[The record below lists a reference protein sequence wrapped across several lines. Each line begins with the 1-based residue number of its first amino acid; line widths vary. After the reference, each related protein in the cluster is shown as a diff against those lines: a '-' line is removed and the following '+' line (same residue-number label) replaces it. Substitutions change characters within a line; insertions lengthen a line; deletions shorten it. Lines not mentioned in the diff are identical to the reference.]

1 MKPCPPPNGSHLPN
15 PQRKLLGEL
24 LSYLDKNNFSLKAI
38 RPSLPGLLSTFNE
51 VAPEEDDLRA
61 WCQELRQWVRWR
73 RVPAYCLAYI
83 LQLVTQSR
91 TSVHHFVACDIYS
104 DAQVNFADDLALST
118 LETAYANYMRARD
131 ALGPAYADVGTALE
145 QKLRVHY
152 EYYANFSRP
161 FAFLEANPNA
171 DHLYSQLSRYWLVSA
186 IREDDAQF
194 DTNDVDAL
202 RRVIGDCGDDEH
214 AFYRVLARRFLG
226 SHHAGDGQAELAA
239 QEYASALEDATRLKL
254 FTEIGHLRRL
264 LGSALRDIGD
274 GAGARKQF
282 EQAYA
287 YERSEPARSLTW
299 YWQALSAR
307 ELGDAIARFA
317 GSLAHDELASQSSHS
332 VVIEDAERQLRP
344 ALDAYRDGRKFFAG
358 HLTMQCPF
366 PLARA
371 AKQQLF
377 RSFSDNAL
385 QVACMLQSQSDMLAE
400 VELNGPREATAI
412 VTEIA
417 AAREAVP
424 TSLGDFRHHRAM
436 YYRTLNTMP
445 ADFSIYLADIAAHND
460 VRRAYLERSM
470 QFDGD
475 ILVSQW
481 PDNVAKRILELRVP
495 DTVFLLFYVGQAQ
508 TIMVLLDASA
518 GVAAPY
524 PIPVPASRLREIH
537 AAYAAAVVKTGGRQT
552 ALDTLLTQY
561 AEILNPVLERLVPF
575 LPGKHLKIFPRFQ
588 INAVPLHALRIGG
601 KYLLEHCATVSYG
614 QTLALF
620 LQNHE
625 QARTFAATEATSAT
639 VRMVIGENVPW
650 YEFLTPQLTTLYRD
664 AFIAERPPS
673 WSSFVQANAALAADD
688 TIFACHGNYEPGN
701 PDESRLVLSGH
712 GTDGAVRFSQV
723 FAELDLQGRRS
734 VLMGACESGL
744 VRAEIAAEYV
754 GLSGAMLGS
763 GVRYVVGA
771 LWTIPSVA
779 TAALVQKY
787 LALMQDRSASAPA
800 ALCEAQRY
808 VMGMTREAVAAWLR
822 AIVPQTPDLDDLL
835 AALTARPEF
844 PFAHPY
850 HWAGL
855 QAVGDI

>member
-1 MKPCPPPNGSHLPN
+1 VTPCPPPDGSHLPDK
-15 PQRKLLGEL
+15 QREFLAEL
-24 LSYLDKNNFSLKAI
+24 LRYLDKNGFSLKRI
-38 RPSLPGLLSTFNE
+38 EPSLPKILASFSE
-51 VAPEEDDLRA
+51 VSSEEDDLRA
-61 WCQELRQWVRWR
+61 WCQELRHWVRWR

-91 TSVHHFVACDIYS
+91 ASVHHFVACDIFS
-104 DAQVNFADDLALST
+104 DAQVNFAEDLALST
-118 LETAYANYMRARD
+118 LETAYANYMRARS

-152 EYYANFSRP
+152 SYYASFSRP

-171 DHLYSQLSRYWLVSA
+171 DHLYNELSRYWLVSA
-186 IREDDAQF
+186 AREDDPQF
-194 DTNDVDAL
+194 DTNDANAL
-202 RRVIGDCGDDEH
+202 RRLIGECAGNGH

-226 SHHAGDGQAELAA
+226 LLHAGDGRFDLAA
-239 QEYASALEDATRLKL
+239 GEYTAALDDATRLKL
-254 FTEIGHLRRL
+254 YTEIGHLRRL
-264 LGSALRDIGD
+264 LGSSLRETGD
-274 GAGARKQF
+274 GAGARQQF

-307 ELGDAIARFA
+307 ELGDTIARFA
-317 GSLAHDELASQSSHS
+317 GCRADATPAFAPALA
-332 VVIEDAERQLRP
+332 VIIDDAERTLRP

-371 AKQQLF
+371 AKQQIF

-385 QVACMLQSQSDMLAE
+385 QVACMLQSQCDMLAE

-417 AAREAVP
+417 AARAAAP
-424 TSLGDFRHHRAM
+424 ASLVDFRHSRAL
-436 YYRTLNTMP
+436 YYRTLNTLP
-445 ADFSIYLADIAAHND
+445 ARFEDYLGDIAAHND
-460 VRRAYLERSM
+460 VRRGYLERSM
-470 QFDGD
+470 EFDGD

-481 PDNVAKRILELRVP
+481 PDKVAKRILDLRLP
-495 DTVFLLFYVGQAQ
+495 DTVFLLFHVGQGQ
-508 TIMVLLDASA
+508 TMMVLVDASA

-524 PIPVPASRLREIH
+524 PVPIPAARLREIH
-537 AAYAAAVVKTGGRQT
+537 EEYAAAIAKSGGRQA
-552 ALDTLLTQY
+552 ALDALLECY
-561 AEILNPVLERLVPF
+561 AKILNPVLEQVLHF
-575 LPGKHLKIFPRFQ
+575 LPGKHLKIFPRLQ
-588 INAVPLHALRIGG
+588 MNALPLHALRIGG
-601 KYLLEHCATVSYG
+601 KYLIEHCATVSYG

-620 LQNHE
+620 LQNHDS
-625 QARTFAATEATSAT
+625 ASTAGATEASSAT
-639 VRMVIGENVPW
+639 VRMVIGDNVPW
-650 YEFLTPQLTTLYRD
+650 YELLAPGISNLYGD
-664 AFIAERPPS
+664 AFVVERRPS
-673 WSSFVQANAALAADD
+673 WGGLVRAIAARPTDD
-688 TIFACHGNYEPGN
+688 TVFACHGTYQPGN
-701 PDESRLVLSGH
+701 LEESQLELFRH
-712 GTDGAVRFSQV
+712 GADGAVRFSRV

-734 VLMGACESGL
+734 VVMGACESGL

-754 GLSGAMLGS
+754 GLASAMLGS

-787 LALMQDRSASAPA
+787 LGLMNNPSASAAA

-808 VMGMTREAVAAWLR
+808 VMSMTREAVAGWVR
-822 AIVPQTPDLDDLL
+822 DIVPRGPDLDALLKDL
-835 AALTARPEF
+835 AARDEH